1 MMSLFA
7 GDIKGGRFDKP
18 DKVGALLCV
27 MMAKRRIVM
36 VALLVR
42 RCGYERNVFYVD
54 KESEKS
60 RNGRRIAY

>member
-42 RCGYERNVFYVD
+42 RCGYERNLTSVD
-54 KESEKS
+54 NES
-60 RNGRRIAY
+60 

>member
-7 GDIKGGRFDKP
+7 GDIKGGQFDKP

-36 VALLVR
+36 VALFVR
-42 RCGYERNVFYVD
+42 RCGYERNVTSVD
-54 KESEKS
+54 NES
-60 RNGRRIAY
+60 